1 MTPRAAT
8 FRPYPSPEDVDER
21 ARGDQ
26 LSEWLRTPWT
36 NVFRLSYSGS
46 SVSGPVTDMPSPT
59 ATMTFRKLRDTSR
72 LVFQLSGS
80 CYSSAAAEYAY
91 FYVRLNGGDY
101 GIAFSYFNAGS
112 THLHVSGAV
121 HIDDIAADTYTVK
134 IGWGVV
140 GTLTV
145 NASDPFCLTVTE
157 TNAAPDT

>member
-1 MTPRAAT
+1 MAPRAAT

-26 LSEWLRTPWT
+26 LSEWLRVPWT

-46 SVSGPVTDMPSPT
+46 SVSGSVTDMPSPT

-80 CYSSAAAEYAY
+80 CYSGGTSETAQ

-101 GIAFSYFNAGS
+101 AIAFSYFNVAS
-112 THLHVSGAV
+112 THLGVSGAV
-121 HIDDIAADTYTVK
+121 HVDDIAADTYTIK

-140 GTLTV
+140 GTLNV
-145 NASDPFCLTVTE
+145 DAQDPFCLTVTE

>member
-1 MTPRAAT
+1 MAPKGGM
-8 FRPYPSPEDVDER
+8 FRHYSLDDDFESS

-26 LSEWLRTPWT
+26 LSEWLRVPWT

-121 HIDDIAADTYTVK
+121 HVDDIPADTYTIQ